1 MNNIKLLTGGLVVIV
16 LALAGGTGY
25 LIYERIQDEVTVQPK
40 VTQEQIKNIE
50 TDVKTLK
57 ESDEVQ
63 SARIDVLEDEVI
75 DAKDRLNKAEGKLD
89 LQEKAI
95 KKLEEN
101 KASKEDLEAT
111 TARLSQLESE
121 AKKERERVDEVESQL
136 AEARKDREEI
146 RKQLQAQGV
155 KIEEQER
162 RLDELEKK
170 GDAHDAELAALRAEL
185 AELKRQLGL
194 GDDPSPSN

>member
-101 KASKEDLEAT
+101 KASKEDLEAA

-155 KIEEQER
+155 KIEEQEK

>member
-101 KASKEDLEAT
+101 KASKEDLEAA
-111 TARLSQLESE
+111 TARVSQLESE

-136 AEARKDREEI
+136 AEARKEREEI
-146 RKQLQAQGV
+146 RKQLHAQGV
-155 KIEEQER
+155 KIEEQEK

>member
-101 KASKEDLEAT
+101 KASKEDLEAA

-136 AEARKDREEI
+136 AEAGKEREEI

>member
-136 AEARKDREEI
+136 AEARKEREEI

-155 KIEEQER
+155 KIEEQEK

>member
-101 KASKEDLEAT
+101 KASKEDLEAA
-111 TARLSQLESE
+111 TARVSQLESE

-136 AEARKDREEI
+136 AEAGKEREEI
-146 RKQLQAQGV
+146 RKQLHAQGV
-155 KIEEQER
+155 KIEEQEK

>member
-101 KASKEDLEAT
+101 KASKEDLEAA
-111 TARLSQLESE
+111 TARVSQLESE

-136 AEARKDREEI
+136 AEARKEREEI